1 MKNATKHAADIKA
14 LINKAAKGLEIP
26 EKPVHDPIK
35 ALVLG
40 ALLYNASDKQALDA
54 LAAFEKEFVDFNEL
68 RVATELEV
76 QDLLGEKYPQPVE
89 RVEFLIGAL
98 NHIFNKEHTLS
109 LNRMKGLKVAEI
121 RVFLEEFPDA
131 VPFVT
136 AYVMLYGY
144 DSAAFPID
152 DDLLDYLLAEE
163 LLEEGTTVPQAQ
175 AFLEGH
181 LKADEMHK
189 AYVALRSLVVSR
201 GRKKAAK

>member
-14 LINKAAKGLEIP
+14 LINKLAKGMDVP

-40 ALLYNASDKQALDA
+40 ALMYNATDKQAFEA

-76 QDLLGEKYPQPVE
+76 QDLLGEKYPHPIE
-89 RVEFLIGAL
+89 RVEFLVGAL
-98 NHIFNKEHTLS
+98 NHIFNKEHTLN

-121 RVFLEEFPDA
+121 REFLEQFPDA
-131 VPFVT
+131 IPFVT
-136 AYVMLYGY
+136 GYVMLYGY
-144 DSAAFPID
+144 DTAAFPID
-152 DDLLDYLLAEE
+152 EDLLEYMISEE
-163 LLEEGTTVPQAQ
+163 LLEEETTVAQAQ
-175 AFLEGH
+175 SFLEGH

-189 AYVALRSLVVSR
+189 GYVALRSIAVQR